1 MFSLQ
6 LLPPVILF
14 EIALL
19 LNLADLPRL
28 TSLVRYVELPQPA
41 GIQTTKDKMFAI
53 GAGSIT
59 FAAIGE
65 KSNIN
70 LFQLNN
76 VLHIPGMDANL
87 FPFND
92 NKTPMTVIVGF
103 RCCQRSTCWIRRD
116 ESVQDLGGRKDVIIS
131 RDVLCDEGPR
141 GLPIQTIDCSAP
153 SIGSKDPHSNSA
165 GTLTSRHSSN
175 AEAVGRVRRT
185 GGIGQS
191 AEITNHPS
199 EGSLR

>member
-28 TSLVRYVELPQPA
+28 TSLVRYVELPQPT

-65 KSNIN
+65 KSKIN

-76 VLHIPGMDANL
+76 VFHIPGMDANL
-87 FPFND
+87 FPIND
-92 NKTPMTVIVGF
+92 NKTPMTAIVGLQSKTAAELLSVF
-103 RCCQRSTCWIRRD
+103 KVYQNLVEKKTGRRVKRFG
-116 ESVQDLGGRKDVIIS
+116 SNRGGEFQKEFGKHLRTQKIIHK
-131 RDVLCDEGPR
+131 V
-141 GLPIQTIDCSAP
+141 TA
-153 SIGSKDPHSNSA
+153 
-165 GTLTSRHSSN
+165 
-175 AEAVGRVRRT
+175 
-185 GGIGQS
+185 
-191 AEITNHPS
+191 
-199 EGSLR
+199 